1 MIWPGVKA
9 GGEKILFM
17 SMKQK
22 VKGQVSLS
30 NLQKY
35 VIAFLVIGVA
45 GTVGLSIVSS
55 VQGNMYNSLSVD
67 GETFNSTNDPYTY
80 TVNEAS
86 DSNFYELTSVT
97 VYDSE
102 SETSELSATITDA
115 STGTIEVSGSNSDGD
130 LEVVN
135 YQYEDEDT
143 EARNGADQALTGL
156 NELLGFLPVIGLV
169 VAAAVVIS
177 LVSGFGGRGGRRG
190 RA

>member
-1 MIWPGVKA
+1 MQK
-9 GGEKILFM
+9 KL
-17 SMKQK
+17 SMKQN

-80 TVNEAS
+80 TVSEAS
-86 DSNFYELTSVT
+86 DSNFYEITSVT

-115 STGTIEVSGSNSDGD
+115 SAGTIEVSGSNSDGD
-130 LEVVN
+130 LEVVD

-177 LVSGFGGRGGRRG
+177 LVSGFGGRGGRKG

>member
-80 TVNEAS
+80 TVSEAS
-86 DSNFYELTSVT
+86 DSDFYELTSVT

-115 STGTIEVSGSNSDGD
+115 SAGTIEVSGSNSDGD
-130 LEVVN
+130 LEVVD